1 MGTYKTDNSMHVF
14 VGTADF
20 DGGDALA
27 AAEDNQIVIV
37 NADGSALATAG
48 TDVIVKGTRVKV
60 QMKDAAGNVRQSPV
74 FAFDYANVKGLAFA
88 TRTEQTTTLDLCD
101 DTPNT
106 RYTMRINFKHN
117 TALFSNQSDQY
128 FFEYTTGDTVTAG
141 EVMQKFVAK
150 INLQESCKDKV
161 VAALDGTDGLTI
173 LGKVQDWSL
182 GLHAYT
188 MVLFDVTID
197 GFASTATNVVTGV
210 VHGSGAGEEV
220 AELEWFGMGAS
231 GAPYRQGIPNNNHL
245 ITLNAVST
253 AEYDVAIIDTPLE
266 DPKYAVAGAGAG
278 RCQIVLAQPVGL
290 TGAELDEALGF
301 TDDGGANIF
310 S

>member
-1 MGTYKTDNSMHVF
+1 MFKTDNSLHVF
-14 VGTADF
+14 VSNVDS
-20 DGGDALA
+20 DMSEVISDSS
-27 AAEDNQIVIV
+27 DNQILILKKDGT
-37 NADGSALATAG
+37 AASAGSA
-48 TDVIVKGTRVKV
+48 VIAEDEEVYVA
-60 QMKDAAGNVRQSPV
+60 MKDADGNVRRSPV
-74 FAFDYANVKGLAFA
+74 FKFKKANVKGLSFA
-88 TRTEQTTTLDLCD
+88 ARTEQTTTLDLCD

-117 TALFSNQSDQY
+117 TELFSNQSDQY

-141 EVMQKFVAK
+141 EVMAKFVAK
-150 INLQESCKDKV
+150 VNAQESCKDKV
-161 VAALDGTDGLTI
+161 TAAADGTDGMTLI
-173 LGKVQDWSL
+173 GKVQDWSL

-197 GFASTATNVVTGV
+197 GFASTATNVVTGA

-220 AELEWFGMGAS
+220 AELEWFGVGAS
-231 GAPYRQGIPNNNHL
+231 GAPYRQGIPSNNHL
-245 ITLNAVST
+245 ISLNAVRAS
-253 AEYDVAIIDTPLE
+253 EYDIAVIDTPLE

-278 RCQIVLAQPVGL
+278 RCQIVLAVAVGA

-301 TDDGGANIF
+301 TDDSLDIF

>member
-14 VGTADF
+14 VSNVDSDMSETLADCS
-20 DGGDALA
+20 
-27 AAEDNQIVIV
+27 DNQIVIV
-37 NADGSALATAG
+37 NADGTALSTAG
-48 TDVIVKGTRVKV
+48 TDVIVKGTKVKV

-74 FAFDYANVKGLAFA
+74 FAFDYANVKGLSFA
-88 TRTEQTTTLDLCD
+88 ARTEQTTTLDLCD

-117 TALFSNQSDQY
+117 TELFSNQSDQY

-141 EVMQKFVAK
+141 EVMAKFVAK
-150 INLQESCKDKV
+150 VNAQESCKDKV
-161 VAALDGTDGLTI
+161 TATAVGTDGMTLV
-173 LGKVQDWSL
+173 GKVQDWSL

-197 GFASTATNVVTGV
+197 GFASTATNVVTGA

-220 AELEWFGMGAS
+220 AELEWFGMGAA
-231 GAPYRQGIPNNNHL
+231 GAPYRQGIPSNNHL
-245 ITLNAVST
+245 ITMNAVQ
-253 AEYDVAIIDTPLE
+253 ANEYDVAVIDTPLE

-278 RCQIVLAQPVGL
+278 RCQIVLAMAVGA

-301 TDDGGANIF
+301 TDASLDIF

>member
-1 MGTYKTDNSMHVF
+1 MFKTDNSLHVF
-14 VGTADF
+14 VSNVDSDVSETI
-20 DGGDALA
+20 A
-27 AAEDNQIVIV
+27 ASENNQICLLDKNGAAIAGAGDTNVIPEDTEMYV
-37 NADGSALATAG
+37 A
-48 TDVIVKGTRVKV
+48 
-60 QMKDAAGNVRQSPV
+60 MKDADGNVRKSPT
-74 FAFDYANVKGLAFA
+74 FKFKKANVKGLSFA
-88 TRTEQTTTLDLCD
+88 GRTEQTTTLDLCD

-117 TALFSNQSDQY
+117 TELFSNQSDQY

-150 INLQESCKDKV
+150 INAQESCKDKV
-161 VAALDGTDGLTI
+161 SASYVATDGMTI
-173 LGKVQDWSL
+173 VGQPQDWSL

-197 GFASTATNVVTGV
+197 GFASTATNVVTGA

-231 GAPYRQGIPNNNHL
+231 GAPYRQGIPSNNHL
-245 ITLNAVST
+245 ISLNAVST
-253 AEYDVAIIDTPLE
+253 AEYDIAVIDTPLE

-278 RCQIVLAQPVGL
+278 RCQIVLAVAVGA

-301 TDDGGANIF
+301 TDDSLDIF

>member
-1 MGTYKTDNSMHVF
+1 MFKTDNSLHVF
-14 VGTADF
+14 VGTSFDHSDTLAD
-20 DGGDALA
+20 A
-27 AAEDNQIVIV
+27 AANQICIL
-37 NADGSALATAG
+37 NKDGSSIGDGSA
-48 TDVIVKGTRVKV
+48 VIADDTEVYVAI
-60 QMKDAAGNVRQSPV
+60 KDAAGNVRKSPT
-74 FAFDYANVKGLAFA
+74 FKFKAANVKGLAYA
-88 TRTEQTTTLDLCD
+88 GRTEQITTLDLCD

-117 TALFSNQSDQY
+117 TELFSNQSDQY

-141 EVMQKFVAK
+141 EVMAKFVAK
-150 INLQESCKDKV
+150 VNAQESCKDKV
-161 VAALDGTDGLTI
+161 TAAAVGTDGMTLI
-173 LGKVQDWSL
+173 GKAQDWSL

-231 GAPYRQGIPNNNHL
+231 GAPYRQGIPSNNHL
-245 ITLNAVST
+245 ISLNAVAAT
-253 AEYDVAIIDTPLE
+253 NYDISVIDTPLE

-278 RCQIVLAQPVGL
+278 RCQIVLAMPNTPV
-290 TGAELDEALGF
+290 TGADELDEVLGY
-301 TDDGGANIF
+301 TDASANVHGD

>member
-27 AAEDNQIVIV
+27 AAENNQIVIV

-117 TALFSNQSDQY
+117 TELFSNQSDQY

-150 INLQESCKDKV
+150 INAQESCKDKV
-161 VAALDGTDGLTI
+161 SASYVATDGMTI
-173 LGKVQDWSL
+173 VGQPQDWSL

-197 GFASTATNVVTGV
+197 GFASTATNVVTGA

-231 GAPYRQGIPNNNHL
+231 GAPYRQGIPSNNHL
-245 ITLNAVST
+245 ISLNAVST
-253 AEYDVAIIDTPLE
+253 AEYDIAVIDTPLE

-278 RCQIVLAQPVGL
+278 RCQIVLAVAVGA

-301 TDDGGANIF
+301 TDDSLDIF